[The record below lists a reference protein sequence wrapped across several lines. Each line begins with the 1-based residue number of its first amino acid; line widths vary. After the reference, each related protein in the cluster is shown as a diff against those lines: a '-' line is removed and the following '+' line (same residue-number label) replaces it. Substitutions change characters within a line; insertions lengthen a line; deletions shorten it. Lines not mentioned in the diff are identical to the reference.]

1 MPLGMITPPQAV
13 FLDSLANSLNLTRL
27 QKMDFI
33 SLRVGREVRFVDELS
48 KSEASGI
55 ISELIEMKANK
66 KVTNDEEDDFI
77 ADGESVDDDL
87 PW

>member
-1 MPLGMITPPQAV
+1 
-13 FLDSLANSLNLTRL
+13 
-27 QKMDFI
+27 MDFI